1 MKLYHYPEKAKVAKT
16 IPKNAF
22 YQHGGASCRIE
33 QLFIQEVESI
43 TWAYKLAA
51 SSLPMDETDKVK
63 EVQIFHIQSRVPDI
77 SEDILHFI
85 DKSIP
90 SPIIFEVYYQ
100 DTLTL
105 SAAYKRP
112 NRNNSAET
120 VLYDYYHQKVESNH
134 SRLPLPSFLTI
145 QGLYEHLIE
154 QILPIRV
161 AELGSREQ
169 EDNTHSIE
177 EKLQQAEEVQRLQEQ
192 LIKLKRQLAKER
204 QFNHKVE
211 LNLRIQEIELK
222 LSSIRD

>member
-1 MKLYHYPEKAKVAKT
+1 MNLYHYPEKAKVAKP

-22 YQHGGASCRIE
+22 YQHGGASRRIE
-33 QLFIQEVESI
+33 QLFIQEIESI
-43 TWAYKLAA
+43 TWTYKLAA
-51 SSLPMDETDKVK
+51 STLPMNETDTVK
-63 EVQIFHIQSRVPDI
+63 EVQIFHIQSRVPNL

-112 NRNNSAET
+112 NKNNATET
-120 VLYDYYHQKVESNH
+120 VLHAYHHKKVDSTQT
-134 SRLPLPSFLTI
+134 RLPLPSFLTI

-154 QILPIRV
+154 QILPIKTP
-161 AELGSREQ
+161 EPGSRLQEQ
-169 EDNTHSIE
+169 NTQSIE
-177 EKLQQAEEVQRLQEQ
+177 EKLQLAKESQLLEEQ

>member
-1 MKLYHYPEKAKVAKT
+1 MKLYHYPEKAKVSKQIAKNT
-16 IPKNAF
+16 F
-22 YQHGGASCRIE
+22 YQRGGASRRIE
-33 QLFIQEVESI
+33 QLFIQEIESI
-43 TWAYKLAA
+43 TWAYKLA
-51 SSLPMDETDKVK
+51 STTLPMDITETVK
-63 EVQIFHIQSRVPDI
+63 EIQIFHIQSRVPSI
-77 SEDILHFI
+77 SEDVLHFI

-100 DTLTL
+100 NTLTL

-112 NRNNSAET
+112 HKNNATET
-120 VLYDYYHQKVESNH
+120 VLYEYHHKKAVSDQE
-134 SRLPLPSFLTI
+134 RYPLPSFLTI

-154 QILPIRV
+154 QILPIPV

-177 EKLQQAEEVQRLQEQ
+177 EKLQQAQEVQRLQEQ
-192 LIKLKRQLAKER
+192 LIKLKRQLSKER
-204 QFNHKVE
+204 QFNRKVE